1 MAVTAKRKT
10 AKKTPARSTRTKS
23 SVMLAA
29 DGKTRLSTIAVTDMK
44 YMGDE
49 PKWEDQ
55 ETMDEQTR
63 KVRVMSALT
72 WYNYSCDKKQ
82 ACEFYDIWLRNQE
95 GGRDVA
101 QTFKKLPD
109 SAFYLTVGWVCRMSL
124 VGLRLRK
131 EEIDVINSQTQR
143 LQERESTMVVVEEDS
158 TEEVAVKKETIQ
170 DRLEEKLSSVLGEI
184 EGAVDDYMINKK
196 SFNAVGFLEGAGLAA
211 NFAPRIAEVFQAR
224 IAELDEYMAGTDSQ
238 LLEGYSHLGKRG
250 AKDLAKFYQSIVDGA
265 MAYKA
270 AKIAARAKPKR
281 KPVPPEKIVRKLNFM
296 PAFEELGLVSIDPRD
311 ILGASE
317 LWIYN
322 TKTRKLGRYLAGTHG
337 DMVISPLGVKNS
349 NITGFDEARSVAKT
363 LRKPAEK
370 LKEFKACGKPQL
382 RKFMDTIKSVETRLR
397 PRISPETI
405 LLRAI
410 K

>member
-1 MAVTAKRKT
+1 MATTKKRVT
-10 AKKTPARSTRTKS
+10 KKAPARSTRTKS
-23 SVMLAA
+23 AGVLAS

-49 PKWEDQ
+49 PTWEGQ
-55 ETMDEQTR
+55 ELWDIADRRIKIMT
-63 KVRVMSALT
+63 ALT

-82 ACEFYDIWLRNQE
+82 AREFFNTWLQTQE
-95 GGRDVA
+95 QGKEQV
-101 QTFKKLPD
+101 QKFKRLPD

-124 VGLRLRK
+124 VGLNLHKDELTPIQAQIERLHARADGMA
-131 EEIDVINSQTQR
+131 EP
-143 LQERESTMVVVEEDS
+143 EEDA
-158 TEEVAVKKETIQ
+158 EETAVKKETIQ
-170 DRLEEKLSSVLGEI
+170 DRLEQKLNETIGEI
-184 EGAVDDYMINKK
+184 EGAVDDYITNKK
-196 SFNAVGFLEGAGLAA
+196 EFNAYGFLEGAGLAA
-211 NFAPRIAEVFQAR
+211 NFAPRVAEVFQKR
-224 IAELDEYMAGTDSQ
+224 ITELEEYLEGRDSQ

-250 AKDLAKFYQSIVDGA
+250 AKDMIKFYQSIVDGA
-265 MAYKA
+265 LAYKS

-281 KPVPPEKIVRKLNFM
+281 KPIPPERIVRKLNFL
-296 PAFEELGLVSIDPRD
+296 PKFEELKLESIDPRD

-322 TKTRKLGRYLAGTHG
+322 TKTRKLGRFLAITHG
-337 DMVISPLGVKNS
+337 DMVITPLGVKNS
-349 NITGFDEARSVAKT
+349 NITGFDEQRSIAKT

-370 LKEFKACGKPQL
+370 LAEFKVQGKPGL

-405 LLRAI
+405 LLRAV